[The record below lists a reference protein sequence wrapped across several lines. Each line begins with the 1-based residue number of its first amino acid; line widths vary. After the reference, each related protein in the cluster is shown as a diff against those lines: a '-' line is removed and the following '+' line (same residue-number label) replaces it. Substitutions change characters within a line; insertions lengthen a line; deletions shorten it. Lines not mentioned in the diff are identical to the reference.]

1 MLATSR
7 NFEANARAGLADWN
21 LQQALAIMTQS
32 GFPLRRRDAVAR
44 LPEFEALRETGR
56 AIKEHTLAYLDFY
69 LELYEEN
76 VVASGGEVHWARTPE
91 EACAAVLEICQAAG
105 ARTVT
110 KGKSMVAEEIG
121 LNDFLEHHGISPVET
136 DLGEY
141 IIQLRDEPPSHLIA
155 PAMHLVKEQV
165 ADTFRG
171 AHRTL
176 DPDRPLAEPR
186 QLCDEARDLLRPKF
200 LAADVGIT
208 GANFLVAETGSSII
222 VTNEGNGDL
231 TQTLPRV
238 HIVVTSLEKLVPTFE
253 DAASLLR
260 LLARSATGQEFSS
273 YTTVSTGP
281 RRPGDLDGP
290 EAYHVVLLD
299 NGRSAMLGGEFHDM
313 LRCIRCAACLNHC
326 PVYAAVG
333 GHAYGWVYPGPMGAV
348 LTPSL
353 IGIDAAAPLPNASTL
368 CGRCESVCP
377 VKIPLPKM
385 LRHWREREY
394 SQRLVPPVWRAGLSL
409 WSWVARRPALYHALA
424 EVASRVLGWAGGRQG
439 RFRSLPLAAGW
450 TSVRDL
456 PAPEGRSFHQLWAER
471 NARGSGR

>member
-1 MLATSR
+1 MHPTSR
-7 NFEANARAGLADWN
+7 DFIANARAGLADPN
-21 LQQALAIMTQS
+21 LQQALAIMTQR
-32 GFPLRRRDAVAR
+32 GFPLRRREVVAK
-44 LPEFEALRETGR
+44 LPEFEAMRDVGRE
-56 AIKEHTLAYLDFY
+56 IKEHTLAHLDFY
-69 LELYEEN
+69 LELYEQN
-76 VVASGGEVHWARTPE
+76 VVATGGSVHWACTPE
-91 EACAAVLEICQAAG
+91 EACDAVLAVCRAAG
-105 ARTVT
+105 AKTVT
-110 KGKSMVAEEIG
+110 KGKSMIAEEIG
-121 LNDFLEHHGISPVET
+121 LNDFLKRHDITPVET

-171 AHRTL
+171 AHRAL
-176 DPDRPLAEPR
+176 DPSRPLSEPR
-186 QLCDEARDLLRPKF
+186 QLCDEARALLRPQF

-238 HIVVTSLEKLVPTFE
+238 HIVVASLEKLVPTFE
-253 DAASLLR
+253 DAATLLR

-281 RRPGDLDGP
+281 RRTGDLDGP
-290 EAYHVVLLD
+290 QAYHVVLLD
-299 NGRSAMLGGEFHDM
+299 NGRSRMLGGEFHDM
-313 LRCIRCAACLNHC
+313 LRCIRCGACMNHC
-326 PVYAAVG
+326 PVFAAVG

-353 IGIDAAAPLPNASTL
+353 IGIEEAASLPNASTL

-385 LRHWREREY
+385 LRHWREREFAKK
-394 SQRLVPPVWRAGLSL
+394 LTPPVWRTGLSA
-409 WSWVARRPALYHALA
+409 WAWVARRPALYHALT
-424 EVASRVLGWAGGRQG
+424 EIASRALGWAGGRRG
-439 RFRSLPLAAGW
+439 RFRSLPLSAGW
-450 TSVRDL
+450 TGVRDM
-456 PAPEGRSFHQLWAER
+456 PAPEGGSFHRLWAKR
-471 NARGSGR
+471 NRGGEHR